1 MQYITRRRL
10 LHALY
15 NMHCGEKMVVA
26 ALDYGFETQAEFYK
40 AFIREFEYAP
50 TEFHIS
56 RKKRTELIFQGRAH
70 NGITQKIKEVLQSWG
85 LANEK
90 LTNVVYTETGN
101 VSKSACYVGDHYI
114 IKFSP
119 NLRNAEKHIS
129 LSQAIESVGLSTS
142 TPVKI

>member
-56 RKKRTELIFQGRAH
+56 RKKRTELIFQGYQVNNPH
-70 NGITQKIKEVLQSWG
+70 
-85 LANEK
+85 
-90 LTNVVYTETGN
+90 
-101 VSKSACYVGDHYI
+101 
-114 IKFSP
+114 
-119 NLRNAEKHIS
+119 
-129 LSQAIESVGLSTS
+129 
-142 TPVKI
+142 